1 MITPLGVTVPQL
13 EANNL
18 TFEYETFGDAEA
30 PPVLFIMGLG
40 AQMITWPAELCQ
52 AVADEGYRVV
62 RFDNRDIGLS
72 SYLDHLGDP
81 DMMEI
86 FGAAVAGESVDAPY
100 VLADMALDSI
110 GVLDALGYETA
121 HIVGASMG
129 GMIAQRLVIN
139 HPERARSLTS
149 IFSMPR
155 FILGDDEVSAALMG
169 EAPETR
175 EERIVAGIEAARLF
189 SGGGFPF
196 DEDEVRLRVAEGI
209 DRAWHPEGQVRQTAA
224 IVADGDR
231 TEGLQQVDLPTVV
244 IHGTGDRLVIP
255 QGGQETAD
263 AVPGAELVWIDGMGH
278 ELPEAAWPTMI
289 NAMATLFARAEA

>member
-1 MITPLGVTVPQL
+1 MPQL

-18 TFEYETFGDAEA
+18 TFEYETFGSADA

-40 AQMITWPAELCQ
+40 AQMTAWPIELCQ
-52 AVADEGYRVV
+52 MVADQGYQVI

-86 FGAAVAGESVDAPY
+86 FGAAMAGDSFDAPY
-100 VLADMALDSI
+100 DLADMARDTV
-110 GVLDALGYETA
+110 GVLDALGHDTA

-129 GMIAQRLVIN
+129 GMIAQRLVID
-139 HPERARSLTS
+139 HPHRARSLTS

-169 EAPETR
+169 DAPETR
-175 EERIVAGIEAARLF
+175 DERIAAGLEAARLF

-196 DEDEVRLRVAEGI
+196 DDDEVRARVAEGI

-224 IVADGDR
+224 IIADGDR
-231 TEGLQQVDLPTVV
+231 TEGLQSLDLPAVV

-263 AVPGAELVWIDGMGH
+263 AIPGAELVWIEGMGH
-278 ELPEAAWPTMI
+278 EFPEPTWPTI
-289 NAMATLFARAEA
+289 VNAMTTLFAQADAS